1 MSPMSKSF
9 NVYFLFFYQKRVD
22 IVIQLQKIKNL
33 HYQQHN
39 NNNTVACPHVGLLQ
53 IHKSLKDT

>member
-1 MSPMSKSF
+1 MFKCIF
-9 NVYFLFFYQKRVD
+9 FIFLSKRVD
-22 IVIQLQKIKNL
+22 VGIQLQKIKNL